1 MDILL
6 DKDTGDILFDNG
18 TTVTSTKDLD
28 LSQRLRIRLGTFNGE
43 WFLDTDFGVPWFQQ
57 ILGKQRSKATVDS
70 IIQEEIYKEHDVR
83 SIKSFTSEW
92 DRVGRSYRMTA
103 VIEADDRSLITL
115 TNTPTGQFTFTTV

>member
-1 MDILL
+1 MILERSKSL
-6 DKDTGDILFDNG
+6 AD
-18 TTVTSTKDLD
+18 
-28 LSQRLRIRLGTFNGE
+28 TFNGE

-57 ILGKQRSKATVDS
+57 ILGKQRSKATGDS
-70 IIQEEIYKEHDVR
+70 IIQEEIYKEPDVR